1 MPLPLYRYTAT
12 RLNGKRVRGELQAAN
27 RQALGEQLRER
38 GLYLTDCSEQAA
50 NARAAKALSAQQLA
64 EFCRE
69 LGTMLGAGVPLVRA
83 LSIMAKRDI
92 KPAVQEVYLQ
102 LFRAIKQGSML
113 SDAMEGLAGVFPE
126 LLVSMFRA
134 SESSGRMEGTSLRMA
149 EHYEKAYRLSK
160 KVRSAMVYPI
170 ILLCVTFFVLLA
182 VFLLILPKFFDLFS
196 GLNTPLPPITRF
208 MLSLSVALQQH
219 WMLVVAGVLTAI
231 LVLRLLAAAKPVR
244 LLLDR
249 AKLRLPVVGRLLR
262 VIYTARFART
272 LSSCYASGV
281 SIVTALRNTRDTVGN
296 TYIASQFAALVAD
309 VRNGRSLSAAVRG
322 VSGFDTKLAA
332 SVQIGEE
339 TGRLYDMLE
348 STADAFDYEADTALS
363 QLVAML
369 EPVMIILMAAVIGTV
384 IVSVILPLTT
394 LYDAIGMSA

>member
-1 MPLPLYRYTAT
+1 MPLYRYTAT
-12 RLNGKRVRGELQAAN
+12 RLNGKRVRGELQAAG
-27 RQALGEQLRER
+27 RQALAEQLRER

-50 NARAAKALSAQQLA
+50 AARAAKALSAEQLA

-92 KPAVQEVYLQ
+92 RPAVREVYLQ
-102 LFRAIKQGSML
+102 LFHAIKQGSML
-113 SDAMEGLAGVFPE
+113 SDAMEGMAGAFPE
-126 LLVSMFRA
+126 LLVSMYRA
-134 SESSGRMEGTSLRMA
+134 SESSGRMEVTSLRMA
-149 EHYEKAYRLSK
+149 EHYEKTYRLGK

-170 ILLCVTFFVLLA
+170 ILLCVTFVVLLA
-182 VFLLILPKFFDLFS
+182 VFLLILPKFFELFS
-196 GLNTPLPPITRF
+196 SLNTPLPPITQF
-208 MLSLSVALQQH
+208 MLSLSVTLQRH
-219 WMLVVAGVLTAI
+219 WILFVAGVLSAI
-231 LVLRLLAAAKPVR
+231 LALRLLAATKPVR

-249 AKLRLPVVGRLLR
+249 IKLRLPVAGRLLR

-281 SIVTALRNTRDTVGN
+281 SIVTALRSTRDTVGN
-296 TYIASQFAALVAD
+296 TFIASQFSALVAD
-309 VRNGRSLSAAVRG
+309 VRNGKSLSASVRG
-322 VSGFDTKLAA
+322 VSGFDTKLSA
-332 SVQIGEE
+332 SIQIGEE

-363 QLVAML
+363 RLVAML